1 MLRTTLAGLYAHK
14 LRLLAS
20 SLAIVLSVGFVAGT
34 LIFTDTATAG
44 FWHEFA
50 AQAAHVD
57 ASVESPAAAGNPDRE
72 TAPPPLPDSMLAS
85 VRRVPGV
92 ASAEGRM
99 VGPAALYDKTGKL
112 IANGHQTGV
121 AIDVPADPRFQYFSL
136 ASGRLPGSAT
146 EALLDSNTAQTS
158 HFTVGDSL
166 TVLDSAGARHTL
178 RLVGLADL
186 GVAKNL
192 NDESVLA
199 LTADGMHA
207 LGIHGYDRID
217 AAAAPGTSQTALTSR
232 ITTAVTGALPAGGA
246 VVTGSKLAHDLADN
260 VTQQVDL
267 ILTGILVFA
276 IVALFVAAIVILNTF
291 NILIT
296 QRLRQLALLRCVGAT
311 TRQVFGSVLLESIL
325 IGVAASAV
333 GVLVGLGITA
343 ALSALFSG
351 IGAALPAGVGI
362 VVLPR
367 TVLIAIGVGTA
378 VTVAAAVWP
387 AWRATRV
394 APLAALRAPDIAAAA
409 QRSRRIVPGVIAAV
423 LCAAGAGLAAV
434 GLPKGRSGLM
444 IEAVGGA
451 VFFIGVLVASPL
463 LVGPL
468 ARLLGWLPGKLA
480 GMPTRLA
487 TANAYRNP
495 GRSAATMIALTVG
508 VGLITLFSV
517 VTSTARSFAF
527 AQVDEHYPIDY
538 LVSPLQNGTAESA
551 RPVLPNDLAG
561 ALRAQSQLSI
571 VAPTWEDQATVSGKS
586 DTTIGAFDPA
596 AYTGTAKPPVSSGSV
611 DTLANGTG
619 GIALRDTVAKSLHV
633 QVGDAVTL
641 DAPHRTEHLRV
652 VAISASAFLGD
663 QALISARDFADG
675 FQPAGP
681 SEILIKAAPSATPVA
696 SRAAV
701 DQVLARYPLASVQS
715 AADYKSQIT
724 SAINSL
730 LAVFGGLL
738 AIAIIIALFGIA
750 NTLSL
755 SVIERTRESG
765 LLRALGLT
773 RGQMRRMLSMEALLI
788 GLMGGL
794 FGVAIGVGFGS
805 TVSETLI
812 RAGGGGSP
820 ISYPAMMITGY
831 VLLAGL
837 AGLAAGV
844 LPGRRAARVSVIEAI
859 AET

>member
-1 MLRTTLAGLYAHK
+1 MLRTTLTGLYAHK

-34 LIFTDTATAG
+34 LIFTDTATSG
-44 FWHEFA
+44 FFNEFA

-57 ASVESPAAAGNPDRE
+57 ASVESPSAAGKLKPD
-72 TAPPPLPDSMLAS
+72 TVPPPLPDSALATA
-85 VRRVPGV
+85 RHVPGV

-99 VGPAALYDKTGKL
+99 LGPAALYDKTGKL
-112 IANGHQTGV
+112 IANGHRTGV
-121 AIDVPADPRFQYFSL
+121 AIDVPADPRFQWFSVT
-136 ASGRLPGSAT
+136 SGRLPNSDA
-146 EALLDSNTAQTS
+146 EALLDTNTAGSS
-158 HFTVGDSL
+158 HFAVGDSL
-166 TVLDSAGARHTL
+166 TVLDSAGHRHTL

-186 GVAKNL
+186 GVSKGL

-199 LTADGMHA
+199 LTSAGMSA

-217 AAAAPGTSQTALTSR
+217 VAATPGTSQSALAASLR
-232 ITTAVTGALPAGGA
+232 AALAGALPAGAA
-246 VVTGSKLAHDLADN
+246 VVTGATLAHDLADS
-260 VTQQVDL
+260 VTHQVDL

-276 IVALFVAAIVILNTF
+276 VVALFVAAIVILNTF

-311 TRQVFGSVLLESIL
+311 TRQVFAGVLLESVIVGL
-325 IGVAASAV
+325 VASAV

-351 IGAALPAGVGI
+351 LGAALPAGTGI
-362 VVLPR
+362 VLAPH
-367 TVLIAIGVGTA
+367 TILESIALGTA
-378 VTVAAAVWP
+378 VTVVAAAWP

-394 APLAALRAPDIAAAA
+394 APLAALRAPDAAAVA
-409 QRSRRIVPGVIAAV
+409 RRGRRIVPAV
-423 LCAAGAGLAAV
+423 VAGILCAAGTGLAV
-434 GLPKGRSGLM
+434 LGLPKGKNGLM
-444 IEAVGGA
+444 IEAAGGA

-468 ARLLGWLPGKLA
+468 ARLLGWLPGKFA

-527 AQVDEHYPIDY
+527 AQLDQHYPIDY
-538 LVSPLQNGTAESA
+538 LVGPLQTSAPGSA
-551 RPVLPNDLAG
+551 RPVLPDDLVS
-561 ALRAQSQLSI
+561 ALRHQSQLSI
-571 VAPTWEDQATVSGKS
+571 AAPQWEDWAKLGSRGETSV
-586 DTTIGAFDPA
+586 TAFDP
-596 AYTGTAKPPVSSGSV
+596 TGYGSAAKPPVSSGSV
-611 DTLANGTG
+611 DSLADGSG
-619 GIALRDTVAKSLHV
+619 GIALHDTVANALHV
-633 QVGDAVTL
+633 HVGSMLTL
-641 DAPHRTEHLRV
+641 SAPHRSEQLRV
-652 VAISASAFLGD
+652 VAISPSDFFGD
-663 QALISARDFADG
+663 DALISARDFAAG

-681 SEILIKAAPSATPVA
+681 STILVKASAGVTA
-696 SRAAV
+696 ADSRAAV
-701 DQVLARYPLASVQS
+701 DRVLADYPLATVQS
-715 AADYKSQIT
+715 LADYKSQVT
-724 SAINSL
+724 SAINAL

-738 AIAIIIALFGIA
+738 AIAILIALFGIA

-755 SVIERTRESG
+755 SVLERTRESG

-773 RGQMRRMLSMEALLI
+773 RSQMRRMLSVEALLI

-794 FGVAIGVGFGS
+794 IGVAIGIGFGS
-805 TVSETLI
+805 AISETLI
-812 RAGGGGSP
+812 RGGGGGSP
-820 ISYPAMMITGY
+820 ISYPAVMILGY
-831 VLLAGL
+831 VVLAAI
-837 AGLAAGV
+837 AGVAAGV
-844 LPGRRAARVSVIEAI
+844 LPARRAARVSVIEAI